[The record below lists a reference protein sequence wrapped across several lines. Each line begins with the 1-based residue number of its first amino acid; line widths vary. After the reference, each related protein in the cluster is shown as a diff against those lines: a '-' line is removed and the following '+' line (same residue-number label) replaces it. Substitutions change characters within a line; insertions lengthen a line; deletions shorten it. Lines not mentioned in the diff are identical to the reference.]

1 MQALMLAAGKGSR
14 LGRYTKDN
22 TKCMLEVNGKT
33 LLERCIDA
41 LKEANI
47 NKLILVLGYKK
58 ENVINYINENELNK
72 KIDIE
77 YVFNDDYDITNNIYS
92 LYIAKDIF
100 AKDDTILLESD
111 LIYEPTII
119 KELVDSQ
126 YKNAAVL
133 AKYEQWMDGTCVT
146 LDSQN
151 NILEFIEKQDF
162 NFNKIDKYYKTV
174 NIYKFSK
181 EYIKNYYIPFLEA
194 YVNAYGNNCYY
205 ELVLKVISGINKS
218 SLKGYIIEN
227 KKWYE
232 IDDCQDL
239 DISELLFSKEE
250 DTLDMYKKRFGG
262 YWRFKGLK
270 DYCYLVNPYFPSK
283 QMLNK
288 LEYNFKELIG
298 SYPST
303 LYIQNMCISRFFN
316 INQEKIIVGNGAA
329 EIINLLRNVVK
340 GKIGV
345 VIPTFNEYVRCFPE
359 NEIIEINSYEN
370 DYKITK
376 ELLLSYKE
384 KVDSLIIINPDNP
397 SGSFINKEDM
407 IEIIEEY
414 NKVNKKV
421 IFDESFI
428 DFADKDLKYT
438 LLTDEILDKYKN
450 LYVIKSI
457 GKSYGIGGLRLG
469 VLCSSNYEDL
479 EKIKSNMPVWNINSI
494 AEYFLQIFP
503 IYKKDYEISCDK
515 IAEERE
521 YMINEINKNNKIK
534 VYNSQANYLMC
545 ELKESTSS
553 DLALYLLKNFGVF
566 IKDLKNK
573 KGFENKEM
581 IRIAIKSHEDNQI
594 IIDAINSYFDL

>member
-47 NKLILVLGYKK
+47 NKLVLVLGYKK
-58 ENVINYINENELNK
+58 DNVINYIKDKGLDK
-72 KIDIE
+72 KIEIE
-77 YVFNDDYDITNNIYS
+77 YVFNEDYDITNNIYS
-92 LYIAKDIF
+92 LFLAKDIF
-100 AKDDTILLESD
+100 KREDTILLESD
-111 LIYEPTII
+111 LIYEPSII
-119 KELVDSQ
+119 KELIESKYD
-126 YKNAAVL
+126 NAAVL
-133 AKYEQWMDGTCVT
+133 AKYEQWMDGTVVT
-146 LDSQN
+146 LDSEK
-151 NILEFIEKQDF
+151 NILEFTEKQDF
-162 NFNKIDKYYKTV
+162 DYDKINKYYKTV

-181 EYIKNYYIPFLEA
+181 EYIEKYYIPFLEA
-194 YVNAYGNNCYY
+194 YVKAYGNNCYY

-218 SLKGYIIEN
+218 LLKGYVIKN

-250 DTLDMYKKRFGG
+250 NTLDLYKKRFGG
-262 YWRFKGLK
+262 YWRFEGLK
-270 DYCYLVNPYFPSK
+270 DYCYLVNPYFPSE

-288 LEYNFKELIG
+288 LKYNFKELIS

-303 LYIQNMCISRFFN
+303 LYIQNKCISRFFN
-316 INQEKIIVGNGAA
+316 IDEEKIIVGNGAA
-329 EIINLLRNVVK
+329 EIINYLRNIIK

-345 VIPTFNEYVRCFPE
+345 VIPTFNEYIRCFPD
-359 NEIIEINSYEN
+359 NEIIEINSCDN

-376 ELLLSYKE
+376 EMLLSYKD
-384 KVDSLIIINPDNP
+384 KVDNLIVINPDNP
-397 SGSFINKEDM
+397 SGNFISKEDIM
-407 IEIIEEY
+407 EIIDEY
-414 NKVNKKV
+414 SKNDKK
-421 IFDESFI
+421 IIIDESFI
-428 DFADKDLKYT
+428 DFADEDIRYS
-438 LLTDEILDKYKN
+438 LLSDNILDKYKN

-469 VLCSSNYEDL
+469 VLCSSDYESL
-479 EKIKSNMPVWNINSI
+479 KIMKEKMPVWNINSI

-503 IYKKDYEISCDK
+503 IYKKDYEKSCSKIS
-515 IAEERE
+515 EERKF
-521 YMINEINKNNKIK
+521 MIEALNKNDKIK

-545 ELKESTSS
+545 ELKELNSS
-553 DLALYLLKNFGVF
+553 DLTLYLLKNSNIF

-581 IRIAIKSHEDNQI
+581 IRIAIKSHDDNIEI
-594 IIDAINSYFDL
+594 INAINSYLK

>member
-47 NKLILVLGYKK
+47 NKLVLVLGYKK
-58 ENVINYINENELNK
+58 ENVINYIKEKGLDK
-72 KIDIE
+72 KIKIE
-77 YVFNDDYDITNNIYS
+77 YVFNEDYDITNNIYS
-92 LYIAKDIF
+92 LFLAKDIF
-100 AKDDTILLESD
+100 KREDTILLESD
-111 LIYEPTII
+111 LIYEPSII
-119 KELVDSQ
+119 KELIESKYD
-126 YKNAAVL
+126 NAAVL
-133 AKYEQWMDGTCVT
+133 AKYEQWMDGTVVT
-146 LDSQN
+146 LDSEK

-162 NFNKIDKYYKTV
+162 DYDKINKYYKTV

-181 EYIKNYYIPFLEA
+181 EYIEKYYIPFLEA
-194 YVNAYGNNCYY
+194 YVKAYGNNCYY

-218 SLKGYIIEN
+218 LLKGYVIKN

-250 DTLDMYKKRFGG
+250 NTLDLYKKRFGG
-262 YWRFKGLK
+262 YWRFEGLK
-270 DYCYLVNPYFPSK
+270 DYCYLVNPYFPSE

-288 LEYNFKELIG
+288 LKYNFKELIS

-303 LYIQNMCISRFFN
+303 LYIQNKCISRFFN
-316 INQEKIIVGNGAA
+316 IDEEKIIVGNGAA
-329 EIINLLRNVVK
+329 EIINYLRNIIK

-345 VIPTFNEYVRCFPE
+345 VIPTFNEYIRCFPD
-359 NEIIEINSYEN
+359 NEIIEINSCDN

-376 ELLLSYKE
+376 EMLLSYKD
-384 KVDSLIIINPDNP
+384 KVDNLIVINPDNP
-397 SGSFINKEDM
+397 SGNFISKEDIM
-407 IEIIEEY
+407 EIIDEY
-414 NKVNKKV
+414 SKNDKK
-421 IFDESFI
+421 IIIDESFI
-428 DFADKDLKYT
+428 DFADEDIRYS
-438 LLTDEILDKYKN
+438 LLSDNILDKYKN

-469 VLCSSNYEDL
+469 VLCSSDYESL
-479 EKIKSNMPVWNINSI
+479 KIMKEKMPVWNINSI

-503 IYKKDYEISCDK
+503 IYKKDYENSCSKIS
-515 IAEERE
+515 EERKF
-521 YMINEINKNNKIK
+521 MIDALNKNDKIK

-545 ELKESTSS
+545 ELKELNSS
-553 DLALYLLKNFGVF
+553 DLTLYLLKNNNIF

-581 IRIAIKSHEDNQI
+581 IRIAIKSHDDNIEI
-594 IIDAINSYFDL
+594 INAINSYLK

>member
-47 NKLILVLGYKK
+47 NKLVLVLGYKK
-58 ENVINYINENELNK
+58 DNVINYIKDKGLDK
-72 KIDIE
+72 KIEIE
-77 YVFNDDYDITNNIYS
+77 YVFNEDYDITNNIYS
-92 LYIAKDIF
+92 LFLAKDIF
-100 AKDDTILLESD
+100 KREDTILLESD
-111 LIYEPTII
+111 LIYEPSII
-119 KELVDSQ
+119 KELIESKYD
-126 YKNAAVL
+126 NAAVL
-133 AKYEQWMDGTCVT
+133 AKYEQWMDGTVVT
-146 LDSQN
+146 LDSEK

-162 NFNKIDKYYKTV
+162 DYGKINKYYKTV

-181 EYIKNYYIPFLEA
+181 EYIEKYYIPFLEA
-194 YVNAYGNNCYY
+194 YVKAYGNNCYY

-218 SLKGYIIEN
+218 LLKGYVIKN

-250 DTLDMYKKRFGG
+250 NTLDLYKKRFGG
-262 YWRFKGLK
+262 YWRFEGLK
-270 DYCYLVNPYFPSK
+270 DYCYLVNPYFPSE

-288 LEYNFKELIG
+288 LKYNFKELIS

-303 LYIQNMCISRFFN
+303 LYIQNKCISRFFN
-316 INQEKIIVGNGAA
+316 IDEEKIIVGNGAA
-329 EIINLLRNVVK
+329 EIINYLRNIIK

-345 VIPTFNEYVRCFPE
+345 VIPTFNEYIRCFPD
-359 NEIIEINSYEN
+359 NEIIEINSCDN

-376 ELLLSYKE
+376 EMLLSYKD
-384 KVDSLIIINPDNP
+384 KVDNLIVINPDNP
-397 SGSFINKEDM
+397 SGNFISKEDIM
-407 IEIIEEY
+407 EIIDEY
-414 NKVNKKV
+414 SKNDKK
-421 IFDESFI
+421 IIIDESFI
-428 DFADKDLKYT
+428 DFADEDIRYS
-438 LLTDEILDKYKN
+438 LLSDNILDKYKN

-469 VLCSSNYEDL
+469 VLCSSDYESL
-479 EKIKSNMPVWNINSI
+479 KIMKEKMPVWNINSI

-503 IYKKDYEISCDK
+503 IYKKDYEKSCSKIS
-515 IAEERE
+515 EERKF
-521 YMINEINKNNKIK
+521 MIEALNKNDKIK

-545 ELKESTSS
+545 ELKELNSS
-553 DLALYLLKNFGVF
+553 DLTLYLLKNSNIF

-581 IRIAIKSHEDNQI
+581 IRIAIKSHDDNIEI
-594 IIDAINSYFDL
+594 INAINSYLK